1 MEKDRQRKLT
11 MHSWAYLQKEMNT
24 LYPKPVCEACK
35 PWEVQSSHQ
44 QNQQLH
50 WVKKTGRVSPRWNN
64 RTCRTPCGVLPHP
77 ASPGEPLAVK
87 PQDSLTNTE
96 ERLMCHGMSAKLS
109 LPCAKPFSAKP
120 EPAMVMEIS
129 PFLSLSSKNAI
140 STALQKWSSQLW
152 TIHGFPRRKSYSLMT
167 SLVSWAH

>member
-1 MEKDRQRKLT
+1 MSIFAEGNE
-11 MHSWAYLQKEMNT
+11 HT
-24 LYPKPVCEACK
+24 LSKTCLWGMQTLRGAEQPPAEPAVALS
-35 PWEVQSSHQ
+35 Q
-44 QNQQLH
+44 
-50 WVKKTGRVSPRWNN
+50 KTGRVSPWWNN